1 MVNHSNVV
9 ALDMT
14 KQEVYKQ
21 LTSTKKWYMPHLKQQ
36 AASAFQARFEIRPY
50 SNGPLYRFSE
60 AWAIDKTDEQL
71 FEFCAY
77 HSSTLKS
84 IK

>member
-36 AASAFQARFEIRPY
+36 AASAFQARFE
-50 SNGPLYRFSE
+50 NGTASEETTIKVFS
-60 AWAIDKTDEQL
+60 L
-71 FEFCAY
+71 FGYVVETATQFR
-77 HSSTLKS
+77 KQ
-84 IK
+84 